1 MNKGR
6 SKRIS
11 TLGSRMTAI
20 VSVGLVLVLV
30 GLAAMCGF
38 ARRRLQDEVRRNIG
52 FTVVMD
58 KECAVE
64 QTNTVKTALLSQ
76 RGVESF
82 TYSPAE
88 EILARESEYMA
99 QDIAAIAGGNP
110 YNSEFDVKVRP
121 AYASA
126 DSVDALSA
134 IFADIPGV
142 HEVTGESTIIEGIDT
157 MVSRSTAILSAAAL
171 ILLAVAIALINNTV
185 SLSVYGRRF
194 IIHTMKL
201 VGATPGFIRRPFIT
215 AGLRDGIIA
224 GLAAA
229 ALIIGL
235 RYYLISLDP
244 AAEEFADL
252 HATAIV
258 CAGMVV
264 AGAALTS
271 LTALAAANR
280 YLRASYDEMF
290 LK

>member
-1 MNKGR
+1 
-6 SKRIS
+6 
-11 TLGSRMTAI
+11 MTAI

-38 ARRRLQDEVRRNIG
+38 AGRRLQDEVRRNIG

-88 EILARESEYMA
+88 EILARESEYMG

-142 HEVTGESTIIEGIDT
+142 HEVTGESTVIEGIDT

-201 VGATPGFIRRPFIT
+201 VGATPGFIRRPFII

-252 HATAIV
+252 HTTAIV

-271 LTALAAANR
+271 LTALTAANR

>member
-38 ARRRLQDEVRRNIG
+38 AGRRLQDEVRRNIG

-142 HEVTGESTIIEGIDT
+142 HEVTGVSTIIEGIDT

>member
-38 ARRRLQDEVRRNIG
+38 AGRRLQDEVRRNIG

-235 RYYLISLDP
+235 RYYLISLDH

>member
-38 ARRRLQDEVRRNIG
+38 AGRRLQDEVRRNIG